1 MYHQKI
7 FFTIHYQIKINEIP
21 HILGNAESKYTKQAV
36 FSPKSKS
43 EYMFTNAQT

>member
-7 FFTIHYQIKINEIP
+7 FFTIHYQIKNKP
-21 HILGNAESKYTKQAV
+21 ESKYTKLAV
-36 FSPKSKS
+36 SSPKSKS